1 MSEDNTINE
10 PGKRKKKSGGS
21 KVLNILLIVAVIVVG
36 VLFARA
42 EMQRRAAEQ
51 NLKKTAEELQQAK
64 AATQNNGQEAA
75 NAILAKV
82 RTLMDVPADPA
93 PTVATITDVD
103 SLRKTNDFYKKA
115 SNGDNIIVTQDRAI
129 LYDPVKNII
138 IDVVP
143 VTITSPSPSVSPE
156 TSPVET
162 KKAIK

>member
-21 KVLNILLIVAVIVVG
+21 KILNILLVIAVIVVG
-36 VLFARA
+36 VLFVRA
-42 EMQRRAAEQ
+42 EMQRRATEQ
-51 NLKKTAEELQQAK
+51 DLKKTAEELQQAK

-143 VTITSPSPSVSPE
+143 VQITSPSPSPTGTPE
-156 TSPVET
+156 ATVKPV
-162 KKAIK
+162 K